1 MRRRRRGGMRPGADL
16 LRRWRS
22 GPSGSTRG
30 VPVALEEVWAEVAG
44 AEVAR
49 VSRPIGLND
58 RGVLTIAV
66 ADAIWSQEIT
76 ARADE
81 LVAALAETRA
91 AADVR
96 RLRTRV
102 ADQVFSVGADEPSRP
117 SVTPPDAA
125 AQEAAREAARAIS
138 DPEVRAA
145 VERAAAAALSHR
157 NKSG

>member
-1 MRRRRRGGMRPGADL
+1 MRPGGDL

-22 GPSGSTRG
+22 SPAGATRG
-30 VPVALEEVWAEVAG
+30 VPAGLEKAWSEVAG

-49 VSRPIGLND
+49 ASRPIGLND

-76 ARADE
+76 ARGDE
-81 LVAALAETRA
+81 LIAALAATPA
-91 AADVR
+91 GADIR

-102 ADQVFSVGADEPSRP
+102 ADQVFSVGADQVSRP
-117 SVTPPDAA
+117 PVLPPS
-125 AQEAAREAARAIS
+125 EAAREAARKATRDIS

-145 VERAAAAALSHR
+145 VERAAAAALSQR
-157 NKSG
+157 NKSD